1 MRALFFLV
9 TFIFTI
15 SPLQAA
21 DKIKVVTTEIP
32 PYTIEIGMRP
42 GIMIELIKLIED
54 RIGHKHDITFYP
66 WARAQMLV
74 QSNPNHII
82 FPLARNSEREDKYD
96 WALKVM
102 QVDAVF
108 VTLNGQK
115 VSLKDAKNL
124 NHITVQQSSPF
135 ETLLKEKG
143 FTNVIASARTPDQHL
158 RLLEKGRV
166 DAWYTSKDHA
176 QYTMADT
183 PFASKALFSDPVKSE
198 DVYMAF
204 SKKFPP
210 SLRQKYID
218 IFNELKEDGM
228 IDHIRKQ
235 YR

>member
-9 TFIFTI
+9 TLLLAIP
-15 SPLQAA
+15 PLQAA
-21 DKIKVVTTEIP
+21 EKIKVVTTEIP
-32 PYTIEIGMRP
+32 PYTLEIGMRP
-42 GIMIELIKLIED
+42 GIMIELLKLLED
-54 RIGHKHDITFYP
+54 RTGQKHEIVFYP

-82 FPLARNSEREDKYD
+82 FPLARTPQREDKYD

-108 VTLNGQK
+108 VTVNGQK
-115 VSLKDAKNL
+115 LSLEDARKL
-124 NHITVQQSSPF
+124 DHITVQQSSPF
-135 ETLLKEKG
+135 EALLKQKG
-143 FTNVIASARTPDQHL
+143 FTNVVASARTPYQHL

-166 DAWYTSKDHA
+166 QAWYTSKDHA
-176 QYTMADT
+176 QFTMADT
-183 PFASKALFSDPVKSE
+183 PVAATAKFSDPVKSE

-204 SKKFPP
+204 SKEFPP

-218 IFNELKEDGM
+218 AFNNLKKDGM
-228 IDHIRKQ
+228 IEYIRKQ